1 MTDITTYGRRAGVQR
16 IWGKPAVP
24 LNPDCPNCQA
34 LLRGRKGEAREGELM
49 TAERTALGYTRKRP
63 TGIYRKRP

>member
-1 MTDITTYGRRAGVQR
+1 MTDIIQNPSKTLAYRAKR
-16 IWGKPAVP
+16 AVP

>member
-1 MTDITTYGRRAGVQR
+1 MTDIIQNPSKTLAHRVKR
-16 IWGKPAVP
+16 AVP